1 MPRRPINIVKLLHDK
16 KAFETARGIKAGRAG
31 VGRVPTIDKRSV
43 VKLKD
48 FSVPKGKKKK

>member
-48 FSVPKGKKKK
+48 FSAPKGKKK